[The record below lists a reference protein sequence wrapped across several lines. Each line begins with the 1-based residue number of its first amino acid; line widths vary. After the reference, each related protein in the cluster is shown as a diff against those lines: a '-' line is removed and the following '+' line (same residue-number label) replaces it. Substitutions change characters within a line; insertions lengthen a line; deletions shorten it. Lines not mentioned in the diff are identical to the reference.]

1 MLNVVLILTLMAIF
15 VFGFFVARA
24 FGHFLDENRI
34 SGDEECTDVN
44 DGGAYDH
51 FRSRM
56 PGEVEKKRK
65 SSMIRCGLGG
75 Q

>member
-44 DGGAYDH
+44 GGGADDTIH
-51 FRSRM
+51 TSA
-56 PGEVEKKRK
+56 
-65 SSMIRCGLGG
+65 S
-75 Q
+75 